1 MLYLPRFAPPTLEDM
16 KKLPARIALVF
27 AGLATSIAAQVEVT
41 VLPTARVQATDW
53 QYVTEAPAL
62 EWTDPAFDASAW
74 QTGTGGFGTDGTP
87 GAVIGTVWSGSE
99 IWLRK
104 KFNLT
109 GVAALENLAW
119 KIHHDEA
126 VEVYLNGSLVALMS
140 GYTTEYTTFP
150 MTVDAISALKEGE
163 NVLAVH
169 CSQSEG
175 GQFIDVGIV
184 QVKTVQLV
192 DILADSRQG
201 PQSWLYTTT
210 EPGSSNWMANDFTPD
225 GWGEGVG
232 GFGTLMDGMDVTV
245 TAGTSWSSPD
255 IWLRKK
261 FLMPEKTFSDFFIN
275 IFYDEDVEV
284 FLNGTFIYSRK
295 GYTVTYKQDVLAKEF
310 SSLFVPGEN
319 LIAVHCKQ
327 TVGGQYIDLGIQGV
341 ESVPTAIA
349 RPGAG
354 LRGANQG
361 IVLRNGRSGT
371 VGVQRPGRAAL
382 YDFNGRWSRRR
393 R

>member
-1 MLYLPRFAPPTLEDM
+1 MLYLPRFAQSTLGDM
-16 KKLPARIALVF
+16 KKLSARIALIF
-27 AGLATSIAAQVEVT
+27 AGLATSTAAQVEVT

-62 EWTDPAFDASAW
+62 EWADPAFDASAW
-74 QTGTGGFGTDGTP
+74 QTGTGGFGTKGTP
-87 GAVIGTVWSGSE
+87 GAVIGTVWSGNE

-104 KFNLT
+104 KFNVT
-109 GVAALENLAW
+109 GVAAFENLAW
-119 KIHHDEA
+119 KIHHDES

-140 GYTTEYTTFP
+140 GYTTDYATFT
-150 MTVDAISALKEGE
+150 MTADAIAALKEGE

-184 QVKTVQLV
+184 QVKTVELV
-192 DILADSRQG
+192 DILADSRKG

-210 EPGSSNWMANDFTPD
+210 EPGSSNWMAPDFSPD
-225 GWGEGVG
+225 GWGEGTG

-261 FLMPEKTFSDFFIN
+261 FLMPEKTFSDYFIN
-275 IFYDEDVEV
+275 IFHDEDVEV
-284 FLNGTFIYSRK
+284 FLNGTLIYSRQ

-310 SSLFVPGEN
+310 NSLFVPGEN

-327 TVGGQYIDLGIQGV
+327 TLGGQYIDLGIQGV

-349 RPGAG
+349 RPDFSAGGAAKG
-354 LRGANQG
+354 RVLVNGKGA
-361 IVLRNGRSGT
+361 
-371 VGVQRPGRAAL
+371 VGVQRPGGTAI
-382 YDFNGRWSRRR
+382 YDFNGRWSRRPR
-393 R
+393 